1 MDATRILL
9 VTDFA
14 LFRDGLRMVLES
26 QQDLIISDEAAEL
39 DAAVRLAREKRPDLI
54 LLDLHLPR
62 NTGVQVAE
70 QILAEQPDAK
80 IIALIGS
87 PDRDTVSK
95 VIEAGVRGY
104 LMKDTHAAELIQAIR
119 CVAAGGAVIDPK
131 IAVQMLSDYRRLV
144 KQSAGADHRFSAREL
159 EMLRYL
165 AARAGQPR
173 DRPEDVPLRAD
184 GEERPVRRLP
194 TARRGQPHRGSR
206 DWPPHRLNLPRT
218 RPNVTPCAS
227 TPVPAKVSPS
237 RKLEKDGS
245 SSLLGNRL

>member
-104 LMKDTHAAELIQAIR
+104 LMKDTRAAELIQAIR

-165 AARAGQPR
+165 AAG
-173 DRPEDVPLRAD
+173 
-184 GEERPVRRLP
+184 
-194 TARRGQPHRGSR
+194 
-206 DWPPHRLNLPRT
+206 
-218 RPNVTPCAS
+218 
-227 TPVPAKVSPS
+227 
-237 RKLEKDGS
+237 
-245 SSLLGNRL
+245 LGNREIAQKMFLSEQTVKNDLSDVYRRLGVDNRTEAVATGLRIGLISLERDQM